1 MSNALKKLQTKK
13 KIAKQQTV
21 NEKTKKIVIS
31 SVKQSKSLLSE
42 EDKMRN
48 ILRDI
53 LIIRNPEERLKKLES
68 IGSEK
73 TAFFTRKQFINQLK
87 Y

>member
-42 EDKMRN
+42 EDK
-48 ILRDI
+48 IKLI
-53 LIIRNPEERLKKLES
+53 ISKIIRN
-68 IGSEK
+68 
-73 TAFFTRKQFINQLK
+73 
-87 Y
+87 